1 LIKPVTEKEL
11 VRQAG
16 ELAARTRREIEAAGL
31 VITDFEQVARLF
43 DVTVVWGE
51 LPAGKDGSYLKDERK
66 IVLSTSVTTPERIN
80 FSFCHEIMH
89 ARIEDDDDL
98 LSDFADAYRRSDE
111 EAMERLCNAGA
122 ADLLMPAENVRQI
135 MVERGFSTTLIP
147 ELCERFGASSI
158 AVAFQMVNCASHDCY
173 LVIAENQLVQP
184 TAVHNQISLLNIKP
198 INVPQEQLVII
209 YSGASSAAKYS
220 IKRNQAFSNNHFL
233 CGALHAN
240 EPVRGDAKLPFA
252 SGNGWDIPCEALYFR
267 GKVFAFFNR
276 TQPMSSL
283 QIPLF

>member
-1 LIKPVTEKEL
+1 MIKPVTEKEL

-43 DVTVVWGE
+43 DVTVAWGE

-111 EAMERLCNAGA
+111 EAMERLCNVGA
-122 ADLLMPAENVRQI
+122 AELLMPAENVRQI
-135 MVERGFSTTLIP
+135 MVERGFSTILIP
-147 ELCERFGASSI
+147 ELCERFGALSI
-158 AVAFQMVNCASHDCY
+158 AIAFQMVNCASHDCY
-173 LVIAENQLVQP
+173 LVIAENQMVQL
-184 TAVHNQISLLNIKP
+184 TAAHNQTPMPNIKP
-198 INVPQEQLVII
+198 INVSQEQLVII
-209 YSGASSAAKYS
+209 YSGAASAAKYS
-220 IKRNQAFSNNHFL
+220 IKRNQTIPVNHLL
-233 CGALHAN
+233 CMALRSN
-240 EPVRGDAKLPFA
+240 EPVQGDARLPFA
-252 SGNGWDIPCEALYFR
+252 SGNGWDVPCEALYFR
-267 GKVFAFFNR
+267 RKVFAFFNR
-276 TQPMSSL
+276 TQPMSNL
-283 QIPLF
+283 QMPLF